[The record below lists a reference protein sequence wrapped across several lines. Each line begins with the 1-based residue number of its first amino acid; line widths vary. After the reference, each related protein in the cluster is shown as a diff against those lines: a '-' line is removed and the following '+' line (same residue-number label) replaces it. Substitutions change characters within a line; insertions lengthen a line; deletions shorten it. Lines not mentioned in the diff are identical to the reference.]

1 MDKLLIVED
10 EKAISQELKKFL
22 EPHGWHVEVASTG
35 SDGMQLLGNFQYDF
49 VLLDWNLPDMSGVEI
64 CRRFRAQ
71 GGTTPIIFLTGRNTI
86 DEKEEGLN
94 AGGDDYMT
102 KPYDVR
108 ELLARIR
115 TVRRRPRE
123 LASPRLIAH
132 GFELNPYLKTLV
144 APNGTAQLTAL
155 ESHILE
161 YLMRNRNRYFS
172 SADLFEAIWPS
183 DSDSSPDTVRVLIT
197 LLRRKLDQIGA
208 KDLIKTVRRL
218 GYIIDD
224 GDTTTSNAP

>member
-22 EPHGWHVEVASTG
+22 EPHGWHVEVANTG

-49 VLLDWNLPDMSGVEI
+49 VLLDWNLPDITGVEI

-71 GGTTPIIFLTGRNTI
+71 GGTTPIIFLTGRNSI
-86 DEKEEGLN
+86 DEKEEGLD

-115 TVRRRPRE
+115 TVRRRPRD
-123 LASPRLIAH
+123 LASPRLVVD
-132 GFELNPYLKTLV
+132 GFELNPYLKTLTGPS
-144 APNGTAQLTAL
+144 ARTQLTSL

-172 SADLFEAIWPS
+172 SVELFEAIWPS
-183 DSDSSPDTVRVLIT
+183 DTESSADSVRVLIT

-218 GYIIDD
+218 GYIVEDAA
-224 GDTTTSNAP
+224 GSPSST